1 MPKKLR
7 DSNVGEE
14 LAWAGQWMTEKSAV
28 TISRTKEPAG
38 GSVAT
43 TRRPLGTAICRENQQ
58 FMTIHPTILNSNADR
73 KTTASAMVRKDA
85 QLLRKDRA

>member
-1 MPKKLR
+1 LALRNRSAKWSQKVPKKLR

-38 GSVAT
+38 GS
-43 TRRPLGTAICRENQQ
+43 
-58 FMTIHPTILNSNADR
+58 TILNSNADR